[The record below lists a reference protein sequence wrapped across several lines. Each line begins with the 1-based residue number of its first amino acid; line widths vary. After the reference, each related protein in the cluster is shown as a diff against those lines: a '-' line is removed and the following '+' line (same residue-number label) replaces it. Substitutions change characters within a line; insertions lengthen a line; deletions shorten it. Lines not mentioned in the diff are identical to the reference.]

1 MFARELKK
9 VIERWQF
16 WGTVIFMVA
25 AVIVNQLITC
35 AQWWG
40 KAVTYMR
47 GAYNYTAIN
56 NVRSNITQ
64 LYSRIFCLYWHVC
77 WQQTYYTKN
86 AAVVYPM

>member
-40 KAVTYMR
+40 KRADIYKR
-47 GAYNYTAIN
+47 
-56 NVRSNITQ
+56 
-64 LYSRIFCLYWHVC
+64 RI
-77 WQQTYYTKN
+77 
-86 AAVVYPM
+86 